1 MDYTFVFFIGVLII
15 LGIISLT
22 TSILKRQRNSGFD
35 PLILDKFCSQVNG
48 WWMLF
53 VFVAFAWYLG
63 TGLVIFLFGCMSFW
77 AMREFITLIPTRQ
90 ADHRAL
96 FLLFFF
102 CIPLQYLFVW
112 LELYEVY
119 SVLIPSCIF
128 LLIPMIIA
136 MFGDTKYYLTRITQ
150 ISVSLLICVYSLSF
164 APAIL
169 TIPFKTTAERAGLLL
184 FFLLMTQ
191 LSEIFPFLTK
201 HFFAN
206 PHPIAPAINTSKTW
220 EGLCFSLVGTSFVGS
235 LLSLM
240 TPFPSWVAG
249 LIALAVALMGFGG
262 TLTLSAIKRDRGVR
276 DYGTL
281 VVGHGGILDRI
292 DSICF
297 AAPVFFHLTQLFLK
311 LQSNAAF
318 TSITSI
324 ASVLGD

>member
-1 MDYTFVFFIGVLII
+1 MDHIFIFFIGVLII
-15 LGIISLT
+15 LGIVSVT
-22 TSILKRQRNSGFD
+22 ASILKRQRTSGFD
-35 PLILDKFCSQVNG
+35 PLILDKFSSEIKG
-48 WWMLF
+48 WWGLF
-53 VFVAFAWYLG
+53 VFVAFAWYLSAVF
-63 TGLVIFLFGCMSFW
+63 VIFLFGCMSFW

-112 LELYEVY
+112 LNLYPVY
-119 SVLIPSCIF
+119 SVLIPSFIF

-169 TIPFKTTAERAGLLL
+169 TLPELTSPEKAGLLL
-184 FFLLMTQ
+184 FFLVTAQ

-201 HFFAN
+201 HFFSN
-206 PHPIAPAINTSKTW
+206 PHPIAPAINTAKTW
-220 EGLCFSLVGTSFVGS
+220 EGLFMTLLGTTFVGG
-235 LLSLM
+235 LM
-240 TPFPSWVAG
+240 SFITPFPAWIAG
-249 LIALAVALMGFGG
+249 GIACFVALMGFGG

-297 AAPVFFHLTQLFLK
+297 AAPVFFHLTRMFLYFASEK
-311 LQSNAAF
+311 F
-318 TSITSI
+318 TS
-324 ASVLGD
+324 AYPAWAEVLGG

>member
-1 MDYTFVFFIGVLII
+1 MDYTFAFFIGVLVI
-15 LGIISLT
+15 LGIVSLT
-22 TSILKRQRNSGFD
+22 TTILKHQKNPGMD
-35 PLILDKFCSQVNG
+35 PLILDKFCARVHG
-48 WWMLF
+48 WWGLF
-53 VFVAFAWYLG
+53 VFVAFAWYLS
-63 TGLVIFLFGCMSFW
+63 TGFVIFLFGCMSFW

-102 CIPLQYLFVW
+102 CIPLQYIFVW
-112 LELYEVY
+112 LRLYEVY
-119 SVLIPSCIF
+119 SVLLPSCIL

-169 TIPFKTTAERAGLLL
+169 TLSLPNQTSPAGLLF

-201 HFFAN
+201 HFFSN
-206 PHPIAPAINTSKTW
+206 PHPIAPKINTSKTW
-220 EGLCFSLVGTSFVGS
+220 EGLCFSLVGTSFVGTLIGS
-235 LLSLM
+235 VM
-240 TPFPSWVAG
+240 TPFPVWAAG
-249 LIALAVALMGFGG
+249 GTAFLVALMGFGG

-297 AAPVFFHLTQLFLK
+297 AAPVFFHMTRLILALNSEVGIVVVK
-311 LQSNAAF
+311 N
-318 TSITSI
+318 II
-324 ASVLGD
+324 GG